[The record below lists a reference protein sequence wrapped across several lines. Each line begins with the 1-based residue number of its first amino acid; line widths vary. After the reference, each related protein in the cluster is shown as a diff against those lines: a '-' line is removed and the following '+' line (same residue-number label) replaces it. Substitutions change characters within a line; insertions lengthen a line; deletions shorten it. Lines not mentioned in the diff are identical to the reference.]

1 MDASDKLLF
10 RYWYLSLF
18 FPVELSFSEIPKD
31 ILGLVMTLIVCNV
44 NLFVHLL
51 ERYIVLLVI
60 DAAYIDSVATI
71 TSLFSGVCLQD
82 GILLLLCKSGA
93 ELVQDLNEIL
103 VVNLTLVF
111 WLGMRLKFF
120 NKE

>member
-60 DAAYIDSVATI
+60 DAANIDSVATI